1 MAKEREGTLIE
12 ERRKNQIQNL
22 ITKQLFLNLLH
33 HT

>member
-12 ERRKNQIQNL
+12 EEKNQIQNL